1 MKILWLAHRDPLNP
15 KAGGAELII
24 KEVGLR
30 LAIEHYDLAI
40 LTGVWEGAKKE
51 EIYCWIKIKRFE
63 YRADPHFAAP
73 IELLKHDY
81 DLVICDLG
89 HAVP

>member
-1 MKILWLAHRDPLNP
+1 MKILRLAHRDPLNP

-40 LTGVWEGAKKE
+40 LTGGWEGAKKKKF
-51 EIYCWIKIKRFE
+51 IAGLKSSVSGTCIPPFYS
-63 YRADPHFAAP
+63 PHRIAQA
-73 IELLKHDY
+73 
-81 DLVICDLG
+81 
-89 HAVP
+89 